1 MACINSDGSLSGAA
15 KKVLGAMQSPT
26 RLEDVSESTML
37 PLYRIRAS
45 VRELIEAG
53 LAEEKDGLYVIT
65 LNGQARLSGQSK

>member
-26 RLEDVSESTML
+26 TLEDVSESTML

-53 LAEEKDGLYVIT
+53 LVEEKDGLYVIT
-65 LNGQARLSGQSK
+65 PAGQARLAGHSK

>member
-26 RLEDVSESTML
+26 TLEDVSESTML

-53 LAEEKDGLYVIT
+53 LAEEKNGLYSIT
-65 LNGQARLSGQSK
+65 ATGRARLAEQSK